1 MAILKFFSIISVVF
15 AVASTGLSAVTA
27 ETDGKKK
34 FCESSQEFIDTV
46 EYLRKQKDFVIPE
59 MEIVKVAL
67 KISENCTDAGIKFK
81 KMMSTLVN
89 TGVNFDHALK
99 FSIAYSSENMES
111 VDAFLALYEG
121 LVVEKKFNLPFYQ
134 AFETAKAFAES
145 SRGTNKG
152 QLKKDFLGFLG
163 FCLGEDDGA
172 HLSMDLCRQLSF
184 KYLKLHAIYERGVYE
199 DFKSLFQFL
208 RDRRQTGV
216 PIAVALEITQE
227 TLEYGPGS
235 RRNFIAAYNYGLS
248 DLGMKPEQSLKL
260 AIRMAAQSR
269 PKDADNVKK

>member
-1 MAILKFFSIISVVF
+1 MEILKLVFFVAAISAFSFENVA
-15 AVASTGLSAVTA
+15 AVESAK
-27 ETDGKKK
+27 DDKKK

-46 EYLRKQKDFVIPE
+46 EYLRKQKDFIIPE

-67 KISENCTDAGIKFK
+67 KVSENCTDAGVKFK
-81 KMMSTLVN
+81 KMLSTLVN

-99 FSIAYSSENMES
+99 FSIAYSNENMES
-111 VDAFLALYEG
+111 VESFLALYEG
-121 LVVEKKFNLPFYQ
+121 LVIEKKFNLPFYQ

-145 SRGTNKG
+145 SRSTNKG

-163 FCLGEDDGA
+163 FCLGEDNGA
-172 HLSMDLCRQLSF
+172 YLTMDMCRQLSF
-184 KYLKLHAIYERGVYE
+184 KYLKLHTIYERGVFE

-208 RDRRQTGV
+208 RDRRQTGL
-216 PIAVALEITQE
+216 PIAVALKITQN

-269 PKDADNVKK
+269 PKDAEDVKK

>member
-1 MAILKFFSIISVVF
+1 MEFLNRGCLVLFLMGIFCIPQIVRA
-15 AVASTGLSAVTA
+15 AVA
-27 ETDGKKK
+27 EDKKK

-67 KISENCTDAGIKFK
+67 KISENCTDAAAKFK
-81 KMMSTLVN
+81 KMLTTLVK

-99 FSIAYSSENMES
+99 FSILYSKEDTEA

-145 SRGTNKG
+145 SRSTNKG

-163 FCLGEDDGA
+163 FCMGEDNGA
-172 HLSMDLCRQLSF
+172 YLTMDMCRQLSF
-184 KYLKLHAIYERGVYE
+184 KYLKLHTIYERGVFD

-208 RDRRQTGV
+208 RDKRETGL
-216 PIAVALEITQE
+216 PISTALQITQT

-235 RRNFIAAYNYGLS
+235 RRNFIAAFNYGLK
-248 DLGMKPEQSLKL
+248 DLSMKPEQALRL
-260 AIRMAAQSR
+260 AIRMAAQSK
-269 PKDADNVKK
+269 PKEEDVKK

>member
-1 MAILKFFSIISVVF
+1 MEILKLFKFTLIVLLFSSLGF
-15 AVASTGLSAVTA
+15 AAT
-27 ETDGKKK
+27 EERKK
-34 FCESSQEFIDTV
+34 FCESSKEFIDTV

-67 KISENCTDAGIKFK
+67 KVSENCTDAGAKFK
-81 KMMSTLVN
+81 KMMSTLAN

-99 FSIAYSSENMES
+99 FAIQYSSENNES

-121 LVVEKKFNLPFYQ
+121 LVIEKKFNLPFYQ

-145 SRGTNKG
+145 SRSTNKG
-152 QLKKDFLGFLG
+152 QLKKDFIGFLE
-163 FCLGEDDGA
+163 FCIGENNGA
-172 HLSMDLCRQLSF
+172 YLTMDVCRQLSF
-184 KYLKLHAIYERGVYE
+184 KYLKLHTIYERGVFE
-199 DFKSLFQFL
+199 DFKSLFEFL
-208 RDRRQTGV
+208 RDRRQTGL
-216 PIAVALEITQE
+216 PIAVALEITQD
-227 TLEYGPGS
+227 TLEFGPGS

-269 PKDADNVKK
+269 PKDAADVKK

>member
-1 MAILKFFSIISVVF
+1 MAILRLTFSLFLVSLYC
-15 AVASTGLSAVTA
+15 AHGYAAVTTVS
-27 ETDGKKK
+27 EDKKK

-46 EYLRKQKDFVIPE
+46 EYLRKQKDFVVPE

-67 KISENCTDAGIKFK
+67 KVSENCTGAGLKFK
-81 KMMSTLVN
+81 KMISTLVN

-99 FSIAYSSENMES
+99 FSIAYSSETIES
-111 VDAFLALYEG
+111 VESFLALYEG
-121 LVVEKKFNLPFYQ
+121 LVIEKKFNLPFYQ

-145 SRGTNKG
+145 SRSTNKG

-172 HLSMDLCRQLSF
+172 SLTMDICRQLSF
-184 KYLKLHAIYERGVYE
+184 KYLKLHTIYERGVYE

-208 RDRRQTGV
+208 RDRRHTGV
-216 PIAVALEITQE
+216 PIAVALEITQD

-235 RRNFIAAYNYGLS
+235 RRNFIAAYNFGLS
-248 DLGMKPEQSLKL
+248 DLGMKPEQALKL
-260 AIRMAAQSR
+260 AIKMAAQSR
-269 PKDADNVKK
+269 PKDAGDAKK